1 MRNGTVKKIKQSV
14 KRTVMKER
22 KAAINDWCNFVNN
35 CPLKRRLKLAF
46 LVIKGEISFEKLD
59 TI

>member
-14 KRTVMKER
+14 KRTVTKER
-22 KAAINDWCNFVNN
+22 KAAINDWCNFVNAQ
-35 CPLKRRLKLAF
+35 PLKRRLKLAW
-46 LVIKGEISFEKLD
+46 LVVKGNMNIDKLD